1 MSKSLPKVTLPIN
14 VIFEFKKWLV
24 LHGWHLE
31 TPKGKE
37 GLRAR
42 HEDYKNKAPL
52 SVYHNKKLEQRGF
65 FSVNTDYKDIV
76 DAFMKEYSA
85 EKTNAEIIRSMSDDE
100 LADFLIKYRE
110 NPCYV
115 ICPLF
120 ERQWNVC
127 FLDCKAEV
135 KKWLNAKAKE

>member
-1 MSKSLPKVTLPIN
+1 MWKENNEITGGTMEKLPKVTIPIN
-14 VIFEFKKWLV
+14 QLDN
-24 LHGWHLE
+24 L
-31 TPKGKE
+31 
-37 GLRAR
+37 
-42 HEDYKNKAPL
+42 
-52 SVYHNKKLEQRGF
+52 
-65 FSVNTDYKDIV
+65 
-76 DAFMKEYSA
+76 

-135 KKWLNAKAKE
+135 KKWLNAKAKA